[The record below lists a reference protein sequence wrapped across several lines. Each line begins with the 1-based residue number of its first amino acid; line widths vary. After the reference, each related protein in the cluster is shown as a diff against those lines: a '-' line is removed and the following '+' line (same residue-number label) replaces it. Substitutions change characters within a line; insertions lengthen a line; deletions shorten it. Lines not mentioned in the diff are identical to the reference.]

1 MQVNDNKLSDAIHL
15 IKNLRLKVSYFI
27 READKMRRQLESL
40 ENTVYKAIL
49 EGEKKNGR
57 KILP

>member
-1 MQVNDNKLSDAIHL
+1 MQVNDSKLSDAIHL

-27 READKMRRQLESL
+27 READRMRKQLESL

-49 EGEKKNGR
+49 EGER
-57 KILP
+57 KDGGKD